1 MNQGHYVSHLKWT
14 YLRICLEGQKNREI
28 YISLRDFQGLSCLY
42 LVASWVFH
50 ICTLCWEHS
59 SLSVPR
65 PLSYSL
71 LLFTAPSRAPY
82 GLAGALTI
90 YNIKDTASDD
100 GALNLVI
107 LSLFRSRSSDG
118 LIYHLARLWL
128 SLLKHSFRQ
137 QTSSMEE
144 VNQSSEARHHLWFP
158 CSTSLRLEIW
168 GLSSALFMKAG
179 LPRKEP
185 FMRVWSRLGR
195 GSGYILSPL
204 LRLCLSVCVSL
215 FLSWVLWGTFEAL
228 TQWWGHI
235 KVSLALVN
243 PDRWPLH
250 PVKAVGIY

>member
-1 MNQGHYVSHLKWT
+1 MVFIHANLLWIRAIMWAIWNGHIWESVCRARQKLK
-14 YLRICLEGQKNREI
+14 LNREI
-28 YISLRDFQGLSCLY
+28 YISLRDFQGLSCLC

-107 LSLFRSRSSDG
+107 LSLFRWV
-118 LIYHLARLWL
+118 HL
-128 SLLKHSFRQ
+128 STVSRQ
-137 QTSSMEE
+137 QTSRMEE
-144 VNQSSEARHHLWFP
+144 VNQARLHLWFP
-158 CSTSLRLEIW
+158 CSSSLRLEIW
-168 GLSSALFMKAG
+168 ELSSTLFMKAG
-179 LPRKEP
+179 MPRKEP

-195 GSGYILSPL
+195 GSGYILRPL

-215 FLSWVLWGTFEAL
+215 FFFLEFFEEYSKL
-228 TQWWGHI
+228 
-235 KVSLALVN
+235 
-243 PDRWPLH
+243 
-250 PVKAVGIY
+250 